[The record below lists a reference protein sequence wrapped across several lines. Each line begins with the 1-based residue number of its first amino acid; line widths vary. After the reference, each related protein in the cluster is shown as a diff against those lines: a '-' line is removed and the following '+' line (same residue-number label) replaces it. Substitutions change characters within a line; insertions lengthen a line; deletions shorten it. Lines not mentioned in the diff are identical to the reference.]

1 MPHSRCDATK
11 NSTNFLARRFGGV
24 AFALICAAALSQSAD
39 ANEFPLKDGD
49 TWVMAGDSITAQHL
63 HSNYY
68 EAFCFARYP
77 KLNFRFRN
85 SGVGGDTIPKV
96 LARFDWDIAPWK
108 PTIVSVELGMND
120 QGGFSVEQFI
130 ANMGTLVTRIKAVQ
144 ARPVMFTSSP
154 INNGD
159 TNLKPGGNTKLHNF
173 AVALKTFSASQ
184 QLPFADQF
192 HPLLDIWGTNK
203 VHENVANALP
213 VLGGA
218 AKDDSLAGIEHLRAF
233 LAAQAKSPLRLVSMQ
248 GDAVHPGP
256 PGQLTMAAALL
267 KEMGANGFV
276 SSATVDAQGK
286 VTEAKGCVVD
296 GAKAENGK
304 LSFDRLDD
312 SLPFPI
318 PDDARAVLPLYPA
331 ILELSQYTLKV
342 NGLTAEQ
349 YELKVNGTV
358 LGTVS
363 AKELSHGVNLT
374 MFGTGA
380 IAAQGKAILA
390 EVGAKEGLVGQW
402 RGQARAATAPDATA
416 EVKERFAALTK
427 QVEAA
432 DAKIRAAAQPKKL
445 HFELVPAK

>member
-1 MPHSRCDATK
+1 MPHFNLRS
-11 NSTNFLARRFGGV
+11 SLAPRLACIVGG
-24 AFALICAAALSQSAD
+24 AALALFLTAGLTQSAA

-96 LARFDWDIAPWK
+96 LARYDWDIAPWK
-108 PTIVSVELGMND
+108 PTVVSVELGMND

-130 ANMGTLVTRIKAVQ
+130 ANMSTLSQRINAGP
-144 ARPVMFTSSP
+144 ARPVFFTSSP

-159 TNLKPGGNTKLHNF
+159 TNAKPGGNTKLHQF
-173 AVALKTFSASQ
+173 AVALKTFAVGQ
-184 QLPFADQF
+184 NAPFADQF
-192 HPLLDIWGTNK
+192 HQLLDIWGTNK
-203 VHENVANALP
+203 VRENIANAIPPLKA
-213 VLGGA
+213 A
-218 AKDDSLAGIEHLRAF
+218 AKDDSLAGIDHLRAF
-233 LAAQAKSPLRLVSMQ
+233 LEAQEKSSTRLVSMQ
-248 GDAVHPGP
+248 GDPVHPGP

-276 SSATVDAQGK
+276 SSATLDAQGK
-286 VTEAKGCVVD
+286 VTEVKGCVVD

-318 PDDARAVLPLYPA
+318 PDDARAVLPLYPV

-342 NGLTAEQ
+342 TGLTAEQ
-349 YELKVNGTV
+349 YTLKVNGGD

-363 AKELSHGVNLT
+363 AKDLAHGINIT
-374 MFGTGA
+374 TFGQGA
-380 IAAQGKAILA
+380 IAAQGKAVLA

-402 RGQARAATAPDATA
+402 RGLSRTASAPEATA
-416 EVKERFAALTK
+416 ELKERLATLTK

>member
-1 MPHSRCDATK
+1 MPHSCAR
-11 NSTNFLARRFGGV
+11 FLGG
-24 AFALICAAALSQSAD
+24 ISIAALFATLLPSSA
-39 ANEFPLKDGD
+39 ATAEFPLKDGD

-77 KLNFRFRN
+77 KLTFRFRN

-108 PTIVSVELGMND
+108 PTVVSVELGMND

-130 ANMGTLVTRIKAVQ
+130 TNMGTLSQRIQAVP
-144 ARPVMFTSSP
+144 ARPVLFTSSP

-159 TNLKPGGNTKLHNF
+159 TNLKPGGNTKLHLF
-173 AVALKTFSASQ
+173 ATALKTFAAGQ
-184 QLPFADQF
+184 NAPFADQF

-203 VHENVANALP
+203 VRETIANSIPPLK
-213 VLGGA
+213 VA
-218 AKDDSLAGIEHLRAF
+218 AKDDSLAGIQHLRAF
-233 LAAQAKSPLRLVSMQ
+233 LDAQEKSTSRLVSMQ
-248 GDAVHPGP
+248 GDPVHPGP

-276 SSATVDAQGK
+276 SSATLDAQGK
-286 VTEAKGCVVD
+286 VIEAKGCVVSEVKSA
-296 GAKAENGK
+296 GGTLA
-304 LSFDRLDD
+304 FDRLDD

-318 PDDARAVLPLYPA
+318 PDDARAVLPLYPL

-342 NGLTAEQ
+342 TGLTAAS
-349 YELKVNGTV
+349 YTLKVNASE
-358 LGTVS
+358 LGIVS
-363 AKELSHGVNLT
+363 AKDLAQGINLT
-374 MFGTGA
+374 TFGQGA
-380 IAAQGKAILA
+380 IATQGKAVLA

-402 RGQARAATAPDATA
+402 RGLSRTASAPDAPA
-416 EVKERFAALTK
+416 DQKARLAALTK

-445 HFELVPAK
+445 HFELTPGR